1 MFWFF
6 CCKFCSYVMWLC
18 SQICDQT
25 ETQIG
30 PFRFSDSCN
39 LVCHPRAEKQG
50 VAAAVGGT
58 EPPDF
63 CPLILPKLSLLWI
76 DARKWRNNSLDCSRR
91 TDNMTAQ
98 SRSMENVQCSC
109 LSVWKGGKATV
120 EPLPVTDQRSDFSL
134 CPVSEGQAHKH
145 TLTHT
150 HRVMNR
156 GCNDS
161 RVCLSEHFVFHWVNS
176 DVQCLCICVPASV
189 CVTGKQQGMESSD
202 QRHAEGARTHQS
214 EEQVL
219 TRRLP
224 RLILAALVRR
234 KLVSSVYH
242 LLCVLWPFSKKSPRV
257 TTCKHCS
264 FYCLLSFSCFSVQQQ
279 CCQT

>member
-1 MFWFF
+1 MFPN
-6 CCKFCSYVMWLC
+6 MWPNRNTDWT
-18 SQICDQT
+18 I
-25 ETQIG
+25 
-30 PFRFSDSCN
+30 
-39 LVCHPRAEKQG
+39 
-50 VAAAVGGT
+50 
-58 EPPDF
+58 
-63 CPLILPKLSLLWI
+63 SLLWLMQPGVSPQG
-76 DARKWRNNSLDCSRR
+76 RETGSGSGSRR
-91 TDNMTAQ
+91 DRAAWFLPPHPAKAVSALNRCTEREEQLFGLQPQDRQHDSSEQEHGECTMF
-98 SRSMENVQCSC
+98 
-109 LSVWKGGKATV
+109 LSVRLKGGKSHSGAATCYRPTQWFL
-120 EPLPVTDQRSDFSL
+120 PLPGLWRTSTQT
-134 CPVSEGQAHKH
+134 H
-145 TLTHT
+145 THTHTHT

-176 DVQCLCICVPASV
+176 DVRCLCICVPASV

-264 FYCLLSFSCFSVQQQ
+264 FYCLLSFSCFSVRQQ